1 MAVVAVAVA
10 VAVAAVVVVAVI
22 VIAVVVVVVVRARY
36 FEQRRRLSLR
46 LMTTTINASCK
57 KMSIG
62 EIGEASDIRVMV
74 RHRPEIDRAKGNC
87 KTRSRKPTDGEDVK

>member
-1 MAVVAVAVA
+1 MAVVAVV
-10 VAVAAVVVVAVI
+10 VAAVVVIVAVI

-46 LMTTTINASCK
+46 LMTTTINAGCK

-62 EIGEASDIRVMV
+62 EISEASDIRVMV
-74 RHRPEIDRAKGNC
+74 RHRPEIDRAKGSC